1 MTTGLDKLIE
11 AGASVD
17 ILKKE
22 LEIKEQE
29 IKVATEK
36 ADEVMFLFKLIS
48 FSFILDIN
56 HLYVHNTLL
65 CN

>member
-11 AGASVD
+11 AGESVD

-29 IKVATEK
+29 IKVATAK
-36 ADEVMFLFKLIS
+36 ADEVKFLFTYCL
-48 FSFILDIN
+48 
-56 HLYVHNTLL
+56 
-65 CN
+65 

>member
-36 ADEVMFLFKLIS
+36 ADEVKFLFNLCPRSWTQIIYLHS
-48 FSFILDIN
+48 
-56 HLYVHNTLL
+56 TL
-65 CN
+65 

>member
-11 AGASVD
+11 AAASVD

-29 IKVATEK
+29 IKVATAK
-36 ADEVMFLFKLIS
+36 ADEVKL
-48 FSFILDIN
+48 
-56 HLYVHNTLL
+56 LYTLL
-65 CN
+65 